1 MKILFVANRTPIP
14 CTAGNRARI
23 LSLIRALAGWG
34 HEIHYA
40 FVDPKNIP
48 AADSA
53 ELETHLGG
61 GSYHWIKVRDG
72 HELDST
78 VARGW
83 RKLLRMMKHEAGYR
97 LPLDHGYDPQTTEYL
112 LRLQNRHH
120 FDVVFIE
127 YVFMSKATE
136 AFSAETLRVLD
147 THDAFGDRHKA
158 FLKAGQEPSWYSTS
172 LREEE
177 TGFRRADVIL
187 AIQEEEAERFRR
199 RLGIDGSRV
208 HTVSHIIDLSQRIE
222 LSDAPAAAFLGS
234 VNAVNIS
241 ALDFLIRDVV
251 PRVRQ
256 QRPDFKLL
264 VAGPISKG
272 IERTDAVEPCG
283 IVDRLADLFARA
295 PISLNPML
303 MGTGVSIK
311 LLDAMACGVPTVSTE
326 IGARGLAPRFRRGM
340 LTVPDNDADAFASAI
355 QQLLA
360 DRELRH
366 SLGEMAFADATAWND
381 QQNRAL
387 SDIIAIRPK
396 TAALPLDATPEMTKP
411 AVDSGTVPGLPI

>member
-1 MKILFVANRTPIP
+1 MKVLFVANRIPIP

-40 FVDPKNIP
+40 FADPRDIP

-53 ELETHLGG
+53 ELETYLGG
-61 GSYHWIKVRDG
+61 GKYHWIKTREG
-72 HELDST
+72 LELDST
-78 VARGW
+78 FARGW
-83 RKLLRMMKHEAGYR
+83 RKFLRVMKHEAGYR
-97 LPLDHGYDPQTTEYL
+97 VPLDHGYDPHTTDYL
-112 LRLQNRHH
+112 RRLQDRHQ

-127 YVFMSKATE
+127 YVFMSKAAE
-136 AFSAETLRVLD
+136 AFPAETLRVLD

-158 FLKAGQEPSWYSTS
+158 FLTAGQQPSWYSTS

-177 TGFRRADVIL
+177 TGFRRADIIL

-199 RLGIDGSRV
+199 RLGADGSRV
-208 HTVSHIIDLSQRIE
+208 HAVSHIIDLSHRIH

-234 VNAVNIS
+234 VNAVNLS
-241 ALDFLIRDVV
+241 ALDFLIREVV
-251 PRVRQ
+251 PRVRER
-256 QRPDFKLL
+256 RPDFKLL
-264 VAGPISKG
+264 VAGTISKDV
-272 IERTDAVEPCG
+272 ERTDAVEPCG
-283 IVDRLADLFARA
+283 IVANLADLFARA

-303 MGTGVSIK
+303 LGTGVSIK

-355 QQLLA
+355 QHLVA
-360 DRELRH
+360 DRNLRR
-366 SLGEMAFADATAWND
+366 SLGEMAFADAVAWND

-396 TAALPLDATPEMTKP
+396 PAAAPLEATPEMAKP
-411 AVDSGTVPGLPI
+411 AVDSGTVSGLPV